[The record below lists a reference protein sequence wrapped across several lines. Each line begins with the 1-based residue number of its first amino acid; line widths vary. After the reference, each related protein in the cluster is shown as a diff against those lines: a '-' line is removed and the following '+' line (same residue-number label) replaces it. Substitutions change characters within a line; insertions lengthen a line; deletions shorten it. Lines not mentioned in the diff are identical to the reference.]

1 MPHLTQQMIDNRDK
15 PLNINDVPDL
25 VKLTENILKIV
36 KFLTKP
42 ETQKDM
48 KTDRAQVKMKLNNKY
63 ADCVPYSIISILC
76 EDNMEA
82 NVTRL
87 LEMIEKINNAKQG
100 QTSLD
105 SVAKSITNNLSN
117 EFVYSKYGSK
127 ENFEKEVLK
136 NIPK

>member
-1 MPHLTQQMIDNRDK
+1 
-15 PLNINDVPDL
+15 
-25 VKLTENILKIV
+25 
-36 KFLTKP
+36 
-42 ETQKDM
+42 
-48 KTDRAQVKMKLNNKY
+48 
-63 ADCVPYSIISILC
+63 
-76 EDNMEA
+76 MEA